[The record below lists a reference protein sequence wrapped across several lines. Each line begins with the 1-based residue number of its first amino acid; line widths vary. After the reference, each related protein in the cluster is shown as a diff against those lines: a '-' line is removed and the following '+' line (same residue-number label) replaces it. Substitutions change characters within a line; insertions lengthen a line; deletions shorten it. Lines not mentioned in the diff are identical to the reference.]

1 MSRKRKRTPWFWSM
15 LFKLIV
21 SSAAIGM
28 IISYISIYINPSI
41 VTFPLFFGLYFIP
54 IALLNILILFIGI
67 IKRSKSVWITF
78 FILTPSLLFA
88 DRFVQWGEPITG
100 DQGLSL
106 KIATYNVGLF
116 VQGKDS
122 KEINRKEIF
131 EFLKKESADIIA
143 LQEFY
148 ISDTNSIRRLL
159 PSHKYVT
166 YFLFPTKKG
175 GYFGNITYS
184 KFPIINKGKI
194 TFDSSTN
201 LCIYSDINFHNRP
214 IRVYNTHLESHSISF
229 TTLIKRLR
237 ESTSITDQI
246 IDVHDRVAETFK
258 RRGLQ
263 VDKIVKHSQSANIP
277 TIICGDLNDT
287 PMSYTYNS
295 LSENHKDSFRQS
307 GKGFSATYSFLW
319 PMLRI
324 DYILHPLPIWCKSH
338 KTPRIDHSDHYPVLT
353 ELIIP

>member
-1 MSRKRKRTPWFWSM
+1 MSRKKKRTPWFWSI
-15 LFKLIV
+15 LFRVIV
-21 SSAAIGM
+21 SIAAISM
-28 IISYISIYINPSI
+28 LISYISIYISPTI
-41 VTFPLFFGLYFIP
+41 ITFPLFFGLYFIP
-54 IALLNILILFIGI
+54 IAFINLLILIIGI
-67 IKRSKSVWITF
+67 LKKSKSVWFTF
-78 FILTPSLLFA
+78 LILTPSLLFA
-88 DRFVQWGEPITG
+88 DRFVRWGESNT
-100 DQGLSL
+100 DTEGLSL
-106 KIATYNVGLF
+106 KIITYNVGLF
-116 VQGKDS
+116 VQGKDT
-122 KEINRKEIF
+122 EVANRKNII
-131 EFLKKESADIIA
+131 EFLKNENADVIA

-148 ISDTNSIRRLL
+148 ISDTNNIKRFL

-184 KFPIINKGKI
+184 KFPIINKGRI
-194 TFDSSTN
+194 PFNSSTN
-201 LCIYSDINFHNRP
+201 LCIYTDINFHNRP

-246 IDVHDRVAETFK
+246 IDVHDKVAETFK
-258 RRGLQ
+258 RRGIQ
-263 VDKIVKHSQSANIP
+263 VDEIVKHSQSTDLP

-287 PMSYTYNS
+287 PMSYTYHS
-295 LSENHKDSFRQS
+295 LSANRKDSFRQS

-338 KTPRIDHSDHYPVLT
+338 ETPRIDHSDHYPVIT